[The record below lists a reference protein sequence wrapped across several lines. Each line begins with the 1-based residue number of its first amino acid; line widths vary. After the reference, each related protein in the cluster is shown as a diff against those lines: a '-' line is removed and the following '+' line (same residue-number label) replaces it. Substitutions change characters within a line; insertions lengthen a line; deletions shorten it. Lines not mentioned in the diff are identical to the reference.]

1 MQIRWSRRRT
11 VVCVSSVAGVVFFTY
26 VVCVV
31 DLPLP
36 RRPKTEQIL
45 VPNLPRS
52 DSLDYDRFKD
62 PDVDEYDDLDGRQEV
77 TGQTPTSKLKK
88 ENDVRVF
95 IRPNSK
101 WERSDICE
109 QNPPMIQTSLES
121 SAGKLT
127 LYVVGKRP
135 PDPQGNG
142 DLIKQMNY
150 ELLRAVHNSLAFHAN
165 SVMVDVG
172 SRDGSFSILAAKI
185 GRRAVCVWTSASG
198 VPGVCA
204 SVRSVNA
211 QRFVTVLQTNSSRT
225 PDPAYR
231 DHVLDIDQEVV
242 CEPGG
247 GGFSL
252 NQLITLDTLE
262 AQAMVVL
269 YLEAFQH
276 DTEALLMCARD
287 FFTHFEVKAILMPWS
302 GHNIKDKM
310 RLAEQIS
317 SYKMKP
323 YEFFGVQKELLLRN
337 VEYWPVY
344 VLWKGLGA
352 Y

>member
-1 MQIRWSRRRT
+1 M
-11 VVCVSSVAGVVFFTY
+11 VCVSSVAGVVFFTY

-142 DLIKQMNY
+142 DLIKQMYY

>member
-1 MQIRWSRRRT
+1 M
-11 VVCVSSVAGVVFFTY
+11 VCVSSVAGVVFFTY

-36 RRPKTEQIL
+36 RRLKTEQIL

-142 DLIKQMNY
+142 DLIKQMYY